1 MIGTK
6 LGNWVI
12 DKELGRGGMGQ
23 VYLAHED
30 GAAASEG
37 RQVAVKVLAPEL
49 AQELGF
55 VERFQR
61 EIDTLKQLSHP
72 HIVRFFDSGYQEG
85 RYFYA
90 MEYVQGSNFEDV
102 IRERGRLPWREVLD
116 IALQISPAL
125 KHAHDHG
132 VIHRDIKPQNLLRA
146 PDGTAKLT
154 DFGIAKVFAAKQLTA
169 TGGLVGTA
177 EYLSPEQAAGKPVSN
192 RSDLYSFGVVLYL
205 LLTGRPPFV
214 GRSVLDLLHKHRFGQ
229 FDPPQRVVP
238 DIPPDLD
245 KIVCGLLEKDPSGRP
260 ANGQILQRQLEV
272 LRSKIER
279 REQHTVDSFHIDQTQ
294 TDGELPSKE
303 TPRSDDAGP
312 ATLMSRLMRR
322 ELISQQKGGA
332 LTQFLNRPVVLFAM
346 FAGCVALIVWG
357 VWLRPKTEESAPGLA
372 DAPLISEAQRF
383 YQQGRR
389 LNREGDPFAA
399 RAVWQNLV
407 RVFQGIDSEQEWVN
421 KAKIELAKLQNLPE
435 EHRWD
440 SVRQALE
447 RARDLRDKGKR
458 QEAEKVWQGIEDF
471 YRDNPSA
478 REILQELQHDRAAT
492 TPARSANK
500 DPDTNPKR

>member
-1 MIGTK
+1 MIGTQ
-6 LGNWVI
+6 LGKWII

-30 GAAASEG
+30 ASVVPGG
-37 RQVAVKVLAPEL
+37 RQAAVKVLAPEL
-49 AQELGF
+49 AQEAGF

-72 HIVRFFDSGYQEG
+72 HIVRFYDSGYQDG

-102 IRERGRLPWREVLD
+102 VRERGRLPWKEVLD

-146 PDGTAKLT
+146 ADGTAKLT

-205 LLTGRPPFV
+205 LLTGRPPFA

-229 FDPPQRVVP
+229 FDAPQRVVP
-238 DIPPDLD
+238 DIPLELD
-245 KIVCGLLEKDPSGRP
+245 KIVCGLLEKEPASRP

-279 REQHTVDSFHIDQTQ
+279 REQHTIDSLHIDQTQ
-294 TDGELPSKE
+294 ADDDLQSKE
-303 TPRSDDAGP
+303 TPRPDGAGP

-322 ELISQQKGGA
+322 ELVSQQRGGPINQ
-332 LTQFLNRPVVLFAM
+332 LLNNPVVLVAM
-346 FAGCVALIVWG
+346 FAACVALIVWG
-357 VWLRPKTEESAPGLA
+357 VWLRPRSEEAPSAPTEAGLV
-372 DAPLISEAQRF
+372 SEAQRF
-383 YQQGRR
+383 YEQGRR
-389 LNREGDPFAA
+389 LKREGDPFGA
-399 RAVWQNLV
+399 RAVWHNLV
-407 RVFQGIDSEQEWVN
+407 RSFQGIDGEQEWVN
-421 KAKIELAKLQNLPE
+421 RAEKELARLQDLPGE
-435 EHRWD
+435 EHRWA
-440 SVRQALE
+440 SVHQALE
-447 RARDLRDKGKR
+447 RARDLRDHGKR
-458 QEAEKVWQGIEDF
+458 QEAEEVWQGIEGL
-471 YRDNPSA
+471 YRDNASA
-478 REILQELQHDRAAT
+478 REILQEVQRDRAAAT
-492 TPARSANK
+492 RTAEP
-500 DPDTNPKR
+500 